1 MAVIGLASEL
11 SSQKGVQFLY
21 VNFWPK
27 RLPMGLLA
35 LQEDNSKLLTSSHLK
50 MPTSLSNEVVHSRV
64 HSQRKGRQCCAVYG
78 LGRGILMGSVT
89 SCYGETWG
97 LRLSQRS

>member
-11 SSQKGVQFLY
+11 SSQKQVQFLY
-21 VNFWPK
+21 VNFWHK

-35 LQEDNSKLLTSSHLK
+35 LQEHRSNLLT
-50 MPTSLSNEVVHSRV
+50 NEVVVHSRV

-78 LGRGILMGSVT
+78 LGKGILMGSV
-89 SCYGETWG
+89 SCCYGATWS
-97 LRLSQRS
+97 LQHSQRS